1 MNILFVRMSYVGD
14 ILHATPAARWIKEHY
29 PEAKLHWIVTP
40 TMAEILRHNPYVDEI
55 IEWERDAYEA
65 HSKKIHIPTMWRMWW
80 ELREK
85 IKPYK
90 FDVAVDVQGRLITG
104 LVLLASGAPIRL
116 GLGGTKELNWLFTN
130 FKSEAN
136 QDHVIKRYLQVAQ
149 LLPKALEKHGFSAV
163 SLGVSQSDGIDLQ
176 MVLNLSESEIA
187 WAQAE
192 VDTYFNKLVHDSNI
206 LSPEVAIP
214 TTQTQSRRARI
225 AIVPGASWAS
235 KEWPIYHWTSLVRA
249 LLPEMDIVYVGGPKE
264 AREFSPQLPQGE
276 HVYDMMGKTTI
287 RESAALIKACDIV
300 VSGDTG
306 SLYMATAEM
315 VPSVSLFGPTKPQQ
329 WGPITGSYHVLQQ
342 SDMDC
347 LGCRK
352 RKCPKGHHNCMNELT
367 PERVAQVIRE
377 LVTRTI

>member
-1 MNILFVRMSYVGD
+1 M
-14 ILHATPAARWIKEHY
+14 
-29 PEAKLHWIVTP
+29 HWIVTP

-225 AIVPGASWAS
+225 AIVPLG
-235 KEWPIYHWTSLVRA
+235 RA
-249 LLPEMDIVYVGGPKE
+249 KNGL
-264 AREFSPQLPQGE
+264 F
-276 HVYDMMGKTTI
+276 TT
-287 RESAALIKACDIV
+287 
-300 VSGDTG
+300 
-306 SLYMATAEM
+306 
-315 VPSVSLFGPTKPQQ
+315 
-329 WGPITGSYHVLQQ
+329 
-342 SDMDC
+342 
-347 LGCRK
+347 
-352 RKCPKGHHNCMNELT
+352 GHH
-367 PERVAQVIRE
+367 
-377 LVTRTI
+377 